1 MINMVIGSVFLK
13 DIKIVSE
20 QVKSYAKTI
29 VDKPFIE
36 FNFESGS
43 IQLDK
48 EKMLIIL
55 KNLDEKDLE
64 ELLGELK
71 K

>member
-1 MINMVIGSVFLK
+1 MIIGSVFLK

-20 QVKSYAKTI
+20 QVNSNAKII

-48 EKMLIIL
+48 DKMLSIL